1 MVVPEGVVAD
11 EVVAKADLGDR
22 GVGLEGV
29 EDGRGASGSDLVVL
43 QLDDNERGVGLEH
56 LGQLEGSFVAQ
67 LVAVKRQPRQLL
79 QRREGLSGLRERAR
93 GAFFVER
100 AHPGSAADTDAQT
113 GGGSPTKRG
122 QADGGY
128 R

>member
-1 MVVPEGVVAD
+1 MNGLSSRRKVIVVVPEGIVAD

-22 GVGLEGV
+22 RVGLEGV

-56 LGQLEGSFVAQ
+56 LGQLEGGFVAQ
-67 LVAVKRQPRQLL
+67 LVTVERQPRELL
-79 QRREGLSGLRERAR
+79 QRGESLSSLRERAR

-100 AHPGSAADTDAQT
+100 AQGQQ
-113 GGGSPTKRG
+113 PTQK
-122 QADGGY
+122 
-128 R
+128 